1 MRTIFACTLAFAA
14 FAAPLLASVP
24 YRPPVGAEF
33 EHIPLVPP
41 QPPSPDSIG
50 YSVTIDRFVI
60 RWPRVA
66 VQATG
71 VFEFDMRS
79 RTSRKLSGNTATYH
93 YAPTNSVQ
101 SNDMLVEPL
110 GYVGQDIAMLTGM
123 NRVILL
129 NENGAS
135 SPFSQT
141 ENYAIPRSPARHG
154 ASADAIYAVAFSFP
168 NQTPLG
174 VIRKAVGQPA
184 TVVIPPTGRPRNA
197 TFTYTSIADVRA
209 SGQAVLFR
217 ARVAGSLD
225 HKLMFLK
232 NSQPVDVGTLVT
244 AQTGLT
250 VLDVYSYGGDGD
262 TWFAVCS
269 LLPPAGGSAPTDT
282 IIKLRLAT
290 ESVQILPLTLVNP
303 EVLGPGSITAI
314 ERLEL
319 RASGSIAII
328 PIRYSTIVKGV
339 PEVKRHYALYDGT
352 SFRAITDK
360 NPQQVAPYSQ
370 DWRVWSRSIE
380 GDRFIL
386 PLSPFTLS
394 RYIPPDQRRRCLVDI
409 ANDRAEDLVEGRS
422 TNSGLTE
429 ADYNFFLLHFF
440 DADPACD
447 LAYDSG
453 TAFTYPTPPPTP
465 ATRALVNNGV
475 TEADYNLFFTQFF
488 QPCP

>member
-1 MRTIFACTLAFAA
+1 MRIQLACTLALAA
-14 FAAPLLASVP
+14 STAGTLASVP

-41 QPPSPDSIG
+41 EPSSADSVG
-50 YSVTIDRFVI
+50 YSVPIDRFVI

-79 RTSRKLSGNTATYH
+79 RTSRRLSGNTATYQ
-93 YAPTNSVQ
+93 YPPTNSLQ

-110 GYVGQDIAMLTGM
+110 GYVGQDIAFLTGM

-129 NENGAS
+129 NENGAY
-135 SPFSQT
+135 SPFAQN
-141 ENYAIPRSPARHG
+141 ENYSIPRVSGRHG
-154 ASADAIYAVAFSFP
+154 ADTDAIYAAASSFP
-168 NQTPLG
+168 GQTPLG
-174 VIRKAVGQPA
+174 VIRKSVGQPA
-184 TVVIPPTGRPRNA
+184 AVVIPPAGRPRNA

-232 NSQPVDVGTLVT
+232 NSQPVDVGTLIT

-269 LLPPAGGSAPTDT
+269 LLPPASGSAPNDT

-303 EVLGPGSITAI
+303 EVLGPGTITAI
-314 ERLEL
+314 VPLEL
-319 RASGSIAII
+319 RASGSIAVI
-328 PIRYSTIVKGV
+328 PFRYSTVVNGA
-339 PEVKRHYALYDGT
+339 PEVRRHYALYDGT
-352 SFRAITDK
+352 SFRAITGKD
-360 NPQQVAPYSQ
+360 PWQLAPYVS
-370 DWRVWSRSIE
+370 DWRDSSRSIE

-386 PLSPFTLS
+386 PMQPFTLS
-394 RYIPPDQRRRCLVDI
+394 RYIPPDQRRRCHVDI

-422 TNSGLTE
+422 TNSGITE
-429 ADYNFFLLHFF
+429 ADYNFFMAHFF

-447 LAYDSG
+447 LAYDNG
-453 TAFTYPTPPPTP
+453 TPFTYPNPPT
-465 ATRALVNNGV
+465 TRGLVNNGV
-475 TEADYNLFFTQFF
+475 TEADYNVFFSQFF